1 MREIREQG
9 HVVHVLTKYDD
20 YIDKISP
27 YFDQTHNLRIN
38 LKGKNL
44 LQEIITFCN
53 ILWVTLKIKPDYLLT
68 YTIKPNLYGGI
79 LSLFTNV
86 KIIQN
91 VTGFGSL
98 HSQKGVIE
106 CISKKLYRFSTF
118 FSHRVFFQNR
128 EDCNFFISENKRK
141 PINYSLIP
149 GSGVDLSKFRPNFK
163 SPNFDS
169 NKTNYKY
176 LFFGR
181 LLWDKGVGE
190 FFEAAKYFR
199 RNGIA
204 ADFLILGFIDV
215 DNPSALKKEDLLV
228 VVDQGFVTYLGC
240 SDDVRKHLAG
250 VDCVVFPSYYREG
263 VPKSLLESAAMGL
276 PIITTDS
283 VGCREVVEDGV
294 NGFLCSPKSTRSLI
308 EKILAFQKLPAGE
321 KVFMGRK
328 SRERAVNLF
337 DERIVIKKYLAS
349 IK

>member
-1 MREIREQG
+1 M
-9 HVVHVLTKYDD
+9 
-20 YIDKISP
+20 
-27 YFDQTHNLRIN
+27 
-38 LKGKNL
+38 
-44 LQEIITFCN
+44 
-53 ILWVTLKIKPDYLLT
+53 
-68 YTIKPNLYGGI
+68 
-79 LSLFTNV
+79 
-86 KIIQN
+86 
-91 VTGFGSL
+91 
-98 HSQKGVIE
+98 
-106 CISKKLYRFSTF
+106 
-118 FSHRVFFQNR
+118 
-128 EDCNFFISENKRK
+128 
-141 PINYSLIP
+141 IP

-321 KVFMGRK
+321 KVVMGRK
-328 SRERAVNLF
+328 SRERAVNRF